1 MYQKS
6 NRRYSIFIYQAIM
19 FVHFY
24 QMYLDYCFQGLK
36 KKDPE
41 PQLFSRVG
49 GIGCGGGYI
58 HGVI

>member
-1 MYQKS
+1 
-6 NRRYSIFIYQAIM
+6 M

-36 KKDPE
+36 NKKNPE

-49 GIGCGGGYI
+49 DWLQGWTHSRGYLKKKKKN
-58 HGVI
+58 